1 MDVVDNVDG
10 LFDKL
15 VNIMSKKIEQIIQ
28 YSLVWVLIILD
39 NNFVGFVV
47 QGLVIDEI

>member
-15 VNIMSKKIEQIIQ
+15 VNIMSKKKETNHTIFSCLSTHYIR
-28 YSLVWVLIILD
+28 
-39 NNFVGFVV
+39 
-47 QGLVIDEI
+47 